1 MTKKKL
7 LLLGGSEAQLIAIE
21 KAKSLGLHTILCDYL
36 PDNPGQHIA
45 DVFYQVSTTDK
56 EKVLKIAQKENID
69 GIVAYSSDP
78 AAPTAAYVATQ
89 LGLPGAGYDV
99 VKQLC
104 EKQLFRKLLERN
116 DFAVPRSIEIS
127 IPYDFPDIDITNLHF
142 PVIVKPTDSSGSKGI
157 TVVWNKGELENAL
170 KDAEIYSRNKV
181 LLIEEFIQ
189 RDHPHVIEAEIFVK
203 DSKVVSWGLINS
215 IRDNNAN
222 PLLPAAYSYPLDL
235 PTERKEIVKKEI
247 QRFVEATKITSG
259 AFNIEMILDKDNRLF
274 ILDAGPR
281 NGGNRLPE
289 YISLISGKD
298 LVEATIRDAVGN
310 NDYDVEFNGETGGFW
325 GLVVFHS
332 IDNGVYNGM
341 RFSSE
346 SEKHLIRTNINKN
359 IGDEIKAF
367 TKCND
372 LIGLGFFHFDS
383 KGSMDNIMEDLP
395 RHSTVEFLR

>member
-1 MTKKKL
+1 M
-7 LLLGGSEAQLIAIE
+7 LLGGSQAQLVAIE
-21 KAKSLGLHTILCDYL
+21 KAKELGCTTILCDYL
-36 PDNPGQHIA
+36 SDNPGQHIA

-56 EKVLKIAQKENID
+56 EKVLEIARKEKID

-89 LGLPGAGYDV
+89 LGLPGAEFDV
-99 VKQLC
+99 VRQLC
-104 EKQLFRKLLERN
+104 EKQLFRKFLERY
-116 DFAVPRSIEIS
+116 DFAVPKSIEIS
-127 IPYDFPDIDITNLHF
+127 IPYDFPDIDITGFRF

-157 TVVWNKGELENAL
+157 TVVWNKRELENAL

-181 LLIEEFIQ
+181 LIIEEFIQ

-235 PTERKEIVKKEI
+235 PAERKELVKKEI
-247 QRFVEATKITSG
+247 QRFIEATGITSG

-298 LVEATIRDAVGN
+298 LVEATIKNAIGVSN
-310 NDYDVEFNGETGGFW
+310 FNIDLDGDEGGYW
-325 GLVVFHS
+325 GLVVYHS
-332 IDNGVYNGM
+332 LHKGVYKGIS
-341 RFSSE
+341 FSPEIHAMHLRSE
-346 SEKHLIRTNINKN
+346 INKIPGEFIN
-359 IGDEIKAF
+359 EFKR
-367 TKCND
+367 CND

-383 KGSMDNIMEDLP
+383 KESMDHIMGNLNDYIEVA
-395 RHSTVEFLR
+395 TN